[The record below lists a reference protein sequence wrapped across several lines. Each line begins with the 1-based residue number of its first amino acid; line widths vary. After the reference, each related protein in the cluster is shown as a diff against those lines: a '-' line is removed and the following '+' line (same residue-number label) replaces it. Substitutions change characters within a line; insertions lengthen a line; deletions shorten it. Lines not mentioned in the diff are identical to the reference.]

1 MTPTERAE
9 KLAVMVCDLLNVRPT
24 SRQDADNFDAVVKEI
39 AAQIAEAE
47 REAEEH
53 GKKEAHRTMQGLQT
67 VLQRTTDLVDG
78 FDDGFT
84 TARDQAA
91 GIAEQ
96 IEAAYH
102 KEFPNTLYPASAN
115 RIRAMEPKMSL
126 VEESKKLEAEREA
139 IKHHHFTE
147 KCCDACFDWGK
158 EKGFM
163 SARDQAA
170 KIAGEHSVI
179 HRDYVDDEL
188 IVCILSESIR
198 AMEPM
203 K

>member
-9 KLAVMVCDLLNVRPT
+9 KIYNEYGQRGSWNLFDRKMI
-24 SRQDADNFDAVVKEI
+24 DAI
-39 AAQIAEAE
+39 ASQIAEAE

-84 TARDQAA
+84 A
-91 GIAEQ
+91 
-96 IEAAYH
+96 
-102 KEFPNTLYPASAN
+102 
-115 RIRAMEPKMSL
+115 
-126 VEESKKLEAEREA
+126 
-139 IKHHHFTE
+139 
-147 KCCDACFDWGK
+147 
-158 EKGFM
+158 
-163 SARDQAA
+163 ARDQAA

-198 AMEPM
+198 AMEPP